1 MDIPEDLIYE
11 GQFTIRTYEIDPS
24 KKSTV
29 AALINLMQEAA
40 MQNVINLKYSVW
52 DMEELNISWVLMR
65 KNLKILRLPL
75 LGETIR
81 IKTYPA
87 GSDKIFT
94 YRDYHVYS
102 KDNKLIAQSASTW
115 LLMNT
120 IERKIAKIPKNIRL
134 KGEYDVSNC
143 LKHAKNKLPSINR
156 VDFQKN
162 FIVNWHDLD
171 FNEHLS
177 NIRYMQWIF
186 ETVDYYIENK
196 GKLEELDIVY
206 KLECRWKDTVQV
218 NTQKINN
225 HLYLHKLLRLSD
237 NALIA
242 QAQTRWEVYL

>member
-1 MDIPEDLIYE
+1 MDIPEELIYE
-11 GQFTIRTYEIDPS
+11 GEFSIRTYEIDRS
-24 KKSTV
+24 KIATV

-40 MQNVINLKYSVW
+40 MQNVIHLKFSVW
-52 DMEELNISWVLMR
+52 DMEKLNISWVLMR
-65 KNLKILRLPL
+65 KNLKILRLPF

-102 KDNKLIAQSASTW
+102 KDDQLIAQSASTW

-120 IERKIAKIPKNIRL
+120 VERSIAKIPEDIRL
-134 KGEYDVSNC
+134 RGKYDTSNC
-143 LKHAKNKLPSINR
+143 LKHAKNKLPIIKS
-156 VDFQKN
+156 VDFQKE

-186 ETVDYYIENK
+186 ETVDYYIQHK

-218 NTQKINN
+218 CTQKVDDN
-225 HLYLHKLLRLSD
+225 LYLHRLVRLSD
-237 NALIA
+237 DALIA
-242 QAQTRWEVYL
+242 QAQTRWQPY